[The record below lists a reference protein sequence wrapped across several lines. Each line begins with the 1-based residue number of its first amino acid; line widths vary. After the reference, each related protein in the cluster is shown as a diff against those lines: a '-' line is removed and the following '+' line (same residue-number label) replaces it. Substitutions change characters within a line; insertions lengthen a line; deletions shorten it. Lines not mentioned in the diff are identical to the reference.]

1 MRDTAT
7 KTKYF
12 IYVRKSSE
20 SEDRQVQ
27 SIPDQIDRLSKLVDS
42 DDMEIVD
49 TIQEAHSAKSPGTRP
64 EFNRMLERI
73 ESGEANG
80 ILCWEM
86 NRLSRNP
93 VDSGRIHWLL
103 QEGVIKSIKTIS
115 REHRPDD
122 NALLWS
128 VESGSANQFIVDLK
142 KGVRRGLDSKLEKG
156 DAPIMAPIGYK
167 NSIIEI
173 RGENKILVDSE
184 RFPIVR
190 KIWDLML
197 TGNYTPPQILELADK
212 EWGLRTR
219 KTKRKGGKPIS
230 RSTIYR
236 ILTDPFYTGL
246 FRYRGKTYQGNHQP
260 MITLDEFD
268 RVQYLLGREGKPRP
282 KTHAFAF
289 TGIITCGECG
299 SYITAIEKTKLNKA
313 TNELRTYVYYYCT
326 RRKTGTGKNCTQR
339 TYTSVEALEE
349 QIESELL
356 QLAILPEFKDWA
368 LEVLQENHGQEI
380 EERTKL
386 YESQTS
392 ALLEAQKQLDKL
404 VDMYIRE
411 LIGEAD
417 YKERRAKLQ
426 DYVAEQTLRLKET
439 QQRAANWI
447 QLTEQVFNFACYAR
461 IAFANGDLQT
471 KKEILTALGQNYSLT
486 DGKLTILLNSWLIPI
501 VEQLPS
507 IEAEYNRLEPTGNR
521 LDKRQKEAFASPC
534 LLVRGRR
541 DLNSQPPA

>member
-1 MRDTAT
+1 
-7 KTKYF
+7 
-12 IYVRKSSE
+12 
-20 SEDRQVQ
+20 
-27 SIPDQIDRLSKLVDS
+27 
-42 DDMEIVD
+42 
-49 TIQEAHSAKSPGTRP
+49 
-64 EFNRMLERI
+64 
-73 ESGEANG
+73 
-80 ILCWEM
+80 
-86 NRLSRNP
+86 
-93 VDSGRIHWLL
+93 
-103 QEGVIKSIKTIS
+103 
-115 REHRPDD
+115 
-122 NALLWS
+122 
-128 VESGSANQFIVDLK
+128 
-142 KGVRRGLDSKLEKG
+142 
-156 DAPIMAPIGYK
+156 MAPIGYK